1 MQRKNGFTLV
11 EMMIVVVLIG
21 AILLI
26 GWPKVASGLA
36 KTNLRSSRTTVAN
49 MFAKARAFAMQSN
62 RRTWI
67 NFNGNNVVITASP
80 RTLGG
85 VGNTVD
91 SIGGVEKLSE
101 AYGVT
106 LTAPSASVAYDPR
119 GFGSLGATQTDVTH
133 ITSLPMRA
141 ELLSVSGDGTNVS
154 GSSLLGKKAARPKSP
169 ASTKISKLRAA
180 AF

>member
-1 MQRKNGFTLV
+1 VKRKNGFTLV

-62 RRTWI
+62 RRTSI

-80 RTLGG
+80 RTLAG
-85 VGNTVD
+85 VGTVD

-101 AYGVT
+101 AYGVA
-106 LTAPSASVAYDPR
+106 LTSSPTTSSVTYDPR
-119 GFGSLGATQTDVTH
+119 GIRNLGGGSVKFMLTRNSKQDSVMVDVLGRVT
-133 ITSLPMRA
+133 
-141 ELLSVSGDGTNVS
+141 
-154 GSSLLGKKAARPKSP
+154 K
-169 ASTKISKLRAA
+169 
-180 AF
+180 

>member
-1 MQRKNGFTLV
+1 VKRRNGFTLV

-49 MFAKARAFAMQSN
+49 MFTKARAFAMQSN
-62 RRTWI
+62 RRTSI

-80 RTLGG
+80 RTLAGAG
-85 VGNTVD
+85 TVD

-101 AYGVT
+101 AYGVA
-106 LTAPSASVAYDPR
+106 LTSSPTTASVTYDPR
-119 GFGSLGATQTDVTH
+119 GIRNLGGGSVKFMLTRNSKQDSVMVDALGRVT
-133 ITSLPMRA
+133 
-141 ELLSVSGDGTNVS
+141 
-154 GSSLLGKKAARPKSP
+154 K
-169 ASTKISKLRAA
+169 
-180 AF
+180 

>member
-49 MFAKARAFAMQSN
+49 MFTKARAFAMQSN
-62 RRTWI
+62 RTTTI
-67 NFNGNNVVITASP
+67 NFNGNNVVITAPP
-80 RTLGG
+80 RTLPGTG
-85 VGNTVD
+85 TVD

-106 LTAPSASVAYDPR
+106 VSPTPASVTYDPR
-119 GFGSLGATQTDVTH
+119 GIRNVGGGSVKFMLTRNSKKDSVMVDALGRV
-133 ITSLPMRA
+133 
-141 ELLSVSGDGTNVS
+141 V
-154 GSSLLGKKAARPKSP
+154 K
-169 ASTKISKLRAA
+169 
-180 AF
+180 

>member
-62 RRTWI
+62 RTTTI
-67 NFNGNNVVITASP
+67 NFNGNNVVITAPP
-80 RTLGG
+80 RTLAGTG
-85 VGNTVD
+85 TVD

-101 AYGVT
+101 AYGVS
-106 LTAPSASVAYDPR
+106 LTSSPTTASVTYDPR
-119 GFGSLGATQTDVTH
+119 GMRNLANGGPVKFMLTRNSKQDSVMVDAIGRVT
-133 ITSLPMRA
+133 
-141 ELLSVSGDGTNVS
+141 
-154 GSSLLGKKAARPKSP
+154 K
-169 ASTKISKLRAA
+169 
-180 AF
+180 

>member
-1 MQRKNGFTLV
+1 VQRKNGFTLV

-62 RRTWI
+62 RRTSI

-80 RTLGG
+80 RTLAGTG
-85 VGNTVD
+85 TVD

-101 AYGVT
+101 AYGVA
-106 LTAPSASVAYDPR
+106 LTAPVASVAFDPR
-119 GFGSLGATQTDVTH
+119 GFGTLGGTQTFVVTRN
-133 ITSLPMRA
+133 SKRD
-141 ELLSVSGDGTNVS
+141 SVMVDG
-154 GSSLLGKKAARPKSP
+154 LGRVIK
-169 ASTKISKLRAA
+169 
-180 AF
+180 

>member
-49 MFAKARAFAMQSN
+49 MFTKARTFAMQSN
-62 RRTWI
+62 RRTSI
-67 NFNGNNVVITASP
+67 KFNGNNVVITASP
-80 RTLGG
+80 RTLAGTG
-85 VGNTVD
+85 TVD

-106 LTAPSASVAYDPR
+106 VSPTPASVTYDPR
-119 GFGSLGATQTDVTH
+119 GIRNLANGGPVKFMLTRNSKQDSVMVDAMGRVT
-133 ITSLPMRA
+133 
-141 ELLSVSGDGTNVS
+141 
-154 GSSLLGKKAARPKSP
+154 K
-169 ASTKISKLRAA
+169 
-180 AF
+180 

>member
-11 EMMIVVVLIG
+11 EMMIVVALIG

-49 MFAKARAFAMQSN
+49 MFAKARAFAVQSN
-62 RRTWI
+62 RRTSI

-80 RTLGG
+80 RTLAGAG
-85 VGNTVD
+85 TQD

-101 AYGVT
+101 AYGVA
-106 LTAPSASVAYDPR
+106 LTAPVASVAYDPR
-119 GFGSLGATQTDVTH
+119 GFGSLGAVQTFVITKSSKRDSVMIDV
-133 ITSLPMRA
+133 
-141 ELLSVSGDGTNVS
+141 
-154 GSSLLGKKAARPKSP
+154 LGRVIK
-169 ASTKISKLRAA
+169 
-180 AF
+180 

>member
-1 MQRKNGFTLV
+1 VRRKNGFTLV

-21 AILLI
+21 AVLLI

-62 RRTWI
+62 RRTSI

-80 RTLGG
+80 RTLAG
-85 VGNTVD
+85 VGTVD

-101 AYGVT
+101 AYGVS
-106 LTAPSASVAYDPR
+106 LTAPVGSVAYDPR
-119 GFGSLGATQTDVTH
+119 GFGSLGATQNFVVTRN
-133 ITSLPMRA
+133 SKRD
-141 ELLSVSGDGTNVS
+141 SVMIDG
-154 GSSLLGKKAARPKSP
+154 LGRVIK
-169 ASTKISKLRAA
+169 
-180 AF
+180 

>member
-1 MQRKNGFTLV
+1 VQRKNGFTLV

-106 LTAPSASVAYDPR
+106 LTPPGGVTPYSVAYDPR
-119 GFGSLGATQTDVTH
+119 GFGSLGATQTFVVTRN
-133 ITSLPMRA
+133 SKRD
-141 ELLSVSGDGTNVS
+141 SVMIDG
-154 GSSLLGKKAARPKSP
+154 LGRVIK
-169 ASTKISKLRAA
+169 
-180 AF
+180 